1 MRGMAEKKG
10 KIEGAFLPEADNARE
25 IDLDK

>member
-1 MRGMAEKKG
+1 MAEKKG